1 MKTIHIVV
9 KDGFV
14 ENAFCSD
21 PNTEV
26 IVYDLDCTDPE
37 EKAYIYAE
45 VEKLDRTLN
54 VIDVF

>member
-1 MKTIHIVV
+1 MKTVHIVI

-14 ENAFCSD
+14 ENAFASD
-21 PNTEV
+21 PDLEV
-26 IVYDLDCTDPE
+26 VVYDLDCTDPE
-37 EKAYIYAE
+37 EKAYIEAE